1 MANQERRS
9 KSKSPRRKPV
19 CPEDLPPTPLPY
31 HRSAG
36 SSKSRATSRRPH
48 TSAGPRDT
56 SSTSGPRLEP
66 GSLGR
71 RPRDDFGEAE
81 PREEAYPKRKSSRL
95 DELIGGRT
103 RPNSS
108 QSEAKRGGKSYFF
121 SSSAPK
127 IGSMPSGSSTST
139 TTSSSSISSSSH
151 GESESDDMREWEAE
165 LAKIE
170 SKSRRSSD
178 LLGFAKFLRKR
189 KSTTGV
195 TTPRVVLPGS

>member
-1 MANQERRS
+1 MTY
-9 KSKSPRRKPV
+9 P
-19 CPEDLPPTPLPY
+19 
-31 HRSAG
+31 AG
-36 SSKSRATSRRPH
+36 SSKIRTTSRRPH

-56 SSTSGPRLEP
+56 SSTTGPRLET

-81 PREEAYPKRKSSRL
+81 PRGEVYSKRKSSRF

-103 RPNSS
+103 RPDSS

-127 IGSMPSGSSTST
+127 IGSIPSGSSTST

-165 LAKIE
+165 LARIE
-170 SKSRRSSD
+170 IKSRRSSD

-189 KSTTGV
+189 KSTTGAAV
-195 TTPRVVLPGS
+195 PRVVRPGS